1 MKNSRGKDQL
11 YAYVA
16 AACDAA
22 MNLGNH
28 HDWIGYAAKPLAL
41 TPGVLWHAMCGEWAE
56 SCVEDAEVKAIE
68 RYLEDRLLEYA

>member
-41 TPGVLWHAMCGEWAE
+41 TPSVLWHAMC
-56 SCVEDAEVKAIE
+56 CVEDAEVKAIE